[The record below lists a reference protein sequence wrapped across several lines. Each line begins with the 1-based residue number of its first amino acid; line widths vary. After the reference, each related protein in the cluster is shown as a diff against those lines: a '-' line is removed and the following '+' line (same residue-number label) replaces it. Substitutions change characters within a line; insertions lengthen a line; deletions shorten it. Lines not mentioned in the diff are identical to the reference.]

1 MSQNIGAEPDNF
13 SDVPSQKK
21 SAGCWITGFV
31 VLGCGVLLIGFL
43 LPAVRSA
50 RPAAYRAQCSN
61 NLKRIARALHDYE
74 SVYHA
79 LPPAYTVDAD
89 GKPLHS
95 WRTLILPYLE
105 QKQLYDTIDLSK
117 AWDDPA
123 NAAACNAKLS
133 VFHCP
138 SATCPEDH
146 TTYLAIVA
154 PNGCFRRTEPRQLAE
169 ITDGP
174 SETLMLI
181 EVSPEQSVLWMSPV
195 DADEALVLGLGPE
208 SKLAH
213 QGGMNTA
220 YCDGDVKFLRADVP
234 AEVRRA
240 LISIAGN
247 DRLSAIID
255 D

>member
-1 MSQNIGAEPDNF
+1 MSQNSGAESDNF
-13 SDVPSQKK
+13 SDTPHPKK
-21 SAGCWITGFV
+21 SAGCWITGFI
-31 VLGCGVLLIGFL
+31 VLGIGVLLIGFL
-43 LPAVRSA
+43 LPAVRNA

-61 NLKRIARALHDYE
+61 NLKQLALALHAYE
-74 SVYHA
+74 SAYHA
-79 LPPAYTVDAD
+79 LPPAYTVDAN

-95 WRTLILPYLE
+95 WRILILPYLE
-105 QKQLYDTIDLSK
+105 QQPLYDTIDLSK
-117 AWDDPA
+117 SWDDPV
-123 NAAACNAKLS
+123 NAAAYKTKLS

-154 PNGCFRRTEPRQLAE
+154 PSGCFHHTEPRQLAE
-169 ITDGP
+169 ISDGLP
-174 SETLMLI
+174 ETLMVI
-181 EVSPEQSVLWMSPV
+181 EVSPEQSVHWMSPV
-195 DADEALVLGLGPE
+195 DADESLVLGLVPE

-213 QGGMNTA
+213 PAGMNVA
-220 YCDGDVKFLRADVP
+220 FCDGSVKFLRADVP
-234 AEVRRA
+234 AEARRA

>member
-1 MSQNIGAEPDNF
+1 MSQNIGAESDNF
-13 SDVPSQKK
+13 SDTPHPKK
-21 SAGCWITGFV
+21 SAGCWITGFI
-31 VLGCGVLLIGFL
+31 VLGIGVLLIGFL

-50 RPAAYRAQCSN
+50 RPAAYRAACAN
-61 NLKRIARALHDYE
+61 NLKQIALALQGYE
-74 SVYHA
+74 NAYHA

-95 WRTLILPYLE
+95 WRTLILPFLE
-105 QKQLYDTIDLSK
+105 QQPLYDTIDLSK
-117 AWDDPA
+117 PWNDPA
-123 NAAACNAKLS
+123 NAIAYKMVVP

-146 TTYLAIVA
+146 ATYLAVVA
-154 PNGCFRRTEPRQLAE
+154 PSGCFRHTEPRQLAE
-169 ITDGP
+169 ISDGLP
-174 SETLMLI
+174 ETLMVI
-181 EVSPEQSVLWMSPV
+181 EVSPEQSVHWMSPV

-208 SKLAH
+208 SKLSH
-213 QGGMNTA
+213 QGRMNA
-220 YCDGDVKFLRADVP
+220 AFCDGSVKFLHADVP
-234 AEVRRA
+234 AEARRA